1 MSFKV
6 EIKNI
11 GKLADAELRI
21 GRFTVFAGPNNSGK
35 SFVSKLLYSFFDAMN
50 AYPVETYMGLLISP
64 LKSALLVLKPW
75 IEEDRA
81 VETAT
86 AIPLAKIEDGVSRL
100 EALVAGAS
108 IEKLDQI
115 IPLLITQTKQLQ
127 EMTADIL
134 EPLLKEMDKQSRS
147 DFGDDRNSSRETA
160 TKTES
165 KDSDNVTRN
174 LFSRLGEKL
183 RQESEKTF
191 LVGAVFLKIR
201 DCLAE
206 LHETFSQANATNFVM
221 ASIQHKIRQNL
232 IQNFQVPRLS
242 DLRNEET
249 ASSQVSVE
257 DFGSFEFSHGEI
269 KFNSDVSWKN
279 QLQQYSGVIYLES
292 PVYWKLKNAL
302 EEIYQSIG
310 LFGRVERERLTGVP
324 GYFYDLARALKIKY
338 IGEIAFPDVYERL
351 TGSNVIGGK
360 LAISETGDL
369 SFHENGRSFSLPV
382 TAMGIANLGIL
393 ALLIERKVLDE
404 GSFLFIDEPEA
415 HLHPAWQVIMAET
428 LFELSRQGVNVV
440 IATHSADILK
450 WLEVHV
456 KKNPDDERL
465 VALNQFPVNG
475 REIDEDFE
483 TRMAKIKQELTKPFS
498 DLYLEGLL

>member
-21 GRFTVFAGPNNSGK
+21 GRFTVFAGPNNTGK
-35 SFVSKLLYSFFDAMN
+35 SFVSKLLYSLFDAMN
-50 AYPVETYMGLLISP
+50 ANPAETCMDYMLISVKHSLAMLDQWTDMSP
-64 LKSALLVLKPW
+64 ALALSIADIDRQVKS
-75 IEEDRA
+75 
-81 VETAT
+81 
-86 AIPLAKIEDGVSRL
+86 L
-100 EALVAGAS
+100 EARVAEAS
-108 IEKLDQI
+108 IDELDEV
-115 IPLLITQTKQLQ
+115 IPSLISQTTKIQ
-127 EMTADIL
+127 ERA
-134 EPLLKEMDKQSRS
+134 
-147 DFGDDRNSSRETA
+147 
-160 TKTES
+160 
-165 KDSDNVTRN
+165 
-174 LFSRLGEKL
+174 
-183 RQESEKTF
+183 
-191 LVGAVFLKIR
+191 AVFL
-201 DCLAE
+201 
-206 LHETFSQANATNFVM
+206 NAVM
-221 ASIQHKIRQNL
+221 AREAEEERKRVDYDLSDEPPSVREKKKKRTQGDLENVIDSLDMLKEALSHADAKKFIAAGIRHKIRENL
-232 IQNFQVPRLS
+232 IQNFQVPQLS
-242 DLRNEET
+242 DLRSKENER
-249 ASSQVSVE
+249 SQVNVE
-257 DFGSFEFSHGEI
+257 DFGSFEFSNQTIEFEMNASRI
-269 KFNSDVSWKN
+269 K
-279 QLQQYSGVIYLES
+279 QLQQYSSVIYLES

-302 EEIYQSIG
+302 EDIRQESRFFHSKFFFY
-310 LFGRVERERLTGVP
+310 RKERDPITGVP
-324 GYFYDLARALKIKY
+324 GYFYDLARALKFQY
-338 IGEIAFPDVYERL
+338 TGDMAFPDVYERL